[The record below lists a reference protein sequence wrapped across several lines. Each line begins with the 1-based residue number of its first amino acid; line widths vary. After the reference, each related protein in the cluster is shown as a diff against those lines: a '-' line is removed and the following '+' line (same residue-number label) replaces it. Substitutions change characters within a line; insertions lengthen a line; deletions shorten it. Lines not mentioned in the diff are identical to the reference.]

1 MVDDGVQVLD
11 AEGDARRLAEFA
23 DPLERALRG
32 QPHLT
37 GGAVAGPGRL
47 AVDEFGGV
55 QVEPRN
61 TKRLSGFDA
70 QLGRPHDLVGAGGI
84 DQVALQVAGHRREP
98 GSGGGKG
105 VEVLVVPAP
114 DLDCEAELVD
124 APDSVDERQV
134 GEHHLGADHQL
145 ESASVTQLDRCTLAF
160 DMQS

>member
-1 MVDDGVQVLD
+1 MVDDGIQILD
-11 AEGDARRLAEFA
+11 AERDACRLAELA

-37 GGAVAGPGRL
+37 GGAVARPGRL
-47 AVDEFGGV
+47 AVDEFRGV

-61 TKRLSGFDA
+61 TKHLSGFDA
-70 QLGRPHDLVGAGGI
+70 ELGRPNNLVGAGGI

-114 DLDCEAELVD
+114 DLDCEAEVVD
-124 APDSVDERQV
+124 AADSVDE
-134 GEHHLGADHQL
+134 GAG
-145 ESASVTQLDRCTLAF
+145 R
-160 DMQS
+160 